1 MAITQNELDDF
12 HRFASQR
19 LGNGGGEL
27 SLPELVDLWMLEH
40 PSTAEQAEVKEIVRQ
55 GNADIESGNY
65 RSIDQFMD
73 DFRTKHNIP
82 ADS

>member
-73 DFRTKHNIP
+73 DFSQEAQYP
-82 ADS
+82 S